1 MKYSLP
7 LVLLLSVFATSCV
20 KNAPNLDL
28 SDSGV
33 KNSLIGQLKENVYKK
48 DWIEYNCADSGFYNS
63 GINGN
68 SFSSFNC
75 SGVAKDVNEA
85 VKIRNRVLDNGIG
98 LIDTAYGVYT
108 RSVREKR
115 SVGAFL
121 ADLTEVGASTAIG
134 ITNGQRAIQ
143 VIGVALTGFRAGR
156 KSAQL
161 NFFDDKT
168 TSVLIKRMDASRS
181 QVLGE
186 IRQKQQRSPAQYSFD
201 AGLTDLIRY
210 FDVGTL
216 NRAFTELDKQA
227 SVDAEVARLGVLR
240 IQKLSDISGI
250 PTVPQAQ
257 TITDIS
263 TELGRLET
271 SLDNK
276 DNRDVATAKLKSIAT
291 KITAQAEFADILK
304 NLRDIAAL
312 KKADDTR
319 SPTTKAVLKAA
330 FDKLDKKETLSGEQY
345 LALVDAVFGETEGKP
360 ELQKL
365 LLDIFNASK

>member
-1 MKYSLP
+1 MKYSLI
-7 LVLLLSVFATSCV
+7 LVLTLSVFAASCV
-20 KNAPNLDL
+20 KNAPKLDL
-28 SDSGV
+28 SDNGV

-63 GINGN
+63 GINNNGFN
-68 SFSSFNC
+68 SFNC
-75 SGVAKDVNEA
+75 AGVTKDSNEA

-98 LIDTAYGVYT
+98 LIDSAYGVYI
-108 RSVREKR
+108 RNVREKR

-134 ITNGQRAIQ
+134 ITNGERAIQ

-186 IRQKQQRSPAQYSFD
+186 IRQQQQRSTAQYFFD

-216 NRAFTELDKQA
+216 NRAFTELDKQV
-227 SVDAEVARLGVLR
+227 SIEAEVARLGVLR
-240 IQKLSDISGI
+240 IQNLSNISSI
-250 PTVPQAQ
+250 PTVPEAQ
-257 TITDIS
+257 VITDIS
-263 TELGRLET
+263 AELGRLET
-271 SLDNK
+271 SLGNK
-276 DNRDVATAKLKSIAT
+276 DNRDVAAARLKSIAD
-291 KITAQAEFADILK
+291 KITAQAEFADIIK

-319 SPTTKAVLKAA
+319 TPTTKAVLKTA
-330 FDKLDKKETLSGEQY
+330 FDKIDKKEALSGEQY
-345 LALVDAVFGETEGKP
+345 LTLINAVFGETEGKP
-360 ELQKL
+360 GLQKL
-365 LLDIFNASK
+365 LKDIFNASK